1 MSDSDN
7 EWDSLIEDRSD
18 AIADTGY
25 GALRLTLLFG
35 SVAVA
40 FALFL
45 VPILSRNG
53 DSPFGSRFSGQN
65 LDTMTTASIPGSG
78 SYVVR
83 RSVLQQSPQSVCVIR
98 ADGRQSG
105 DC

>member
-1 MSDSDN
+1 MNDADN
-7 EWDSLIEDRSD
+7 DWDNIREDRSD
-18 AIADTGY
+18 VLSGTGY

-35 SVAVA
+35 SAAVA

-45 VPILSRNG
+45 VPIMNRGS
-53 DSPFGSRFSGQN
+53 DSAFGTRFSSQN
-65 LDTMTTASIPGSG
+65 LDPMTTASVPGG
-78 SYVVR
+78 RAYVIR

>member
-1 MSDSDN
+1 MSNTDQ
-7 EWDSLIEDRSD
+7 EWDDIRDDRSESMAD
-18 AIADTGY
+18 AGY
-25 GALRLTLLFG
+25 GVLRLTLLFG

-45 VPILSRNG
+45 VPILNRSG
-53 DSPFGSRFSGQN
+53 SSILESRFSAQN
-65 LDTMTTASIPGSG
+65 VDSITTASVPGNG
-78 SYVVR
+78 SYVIR
-83 RSVLQQSPQSVCVIR
+83 RSVLQQNPQAICVIR